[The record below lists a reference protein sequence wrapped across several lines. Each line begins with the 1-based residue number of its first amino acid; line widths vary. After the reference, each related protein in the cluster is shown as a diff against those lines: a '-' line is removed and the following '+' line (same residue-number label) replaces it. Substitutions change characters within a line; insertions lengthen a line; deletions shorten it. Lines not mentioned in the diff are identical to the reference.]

1 MPSKI
6 IIVIAKKDFKDEEY
20 FVPKEILEE
29 AGFLVETV
37 ANEKGIAQ
45 GVDGG
50 EVNVDSTLE
59 NVNLKSAI
67 ALILIG
73 GGGAQIYLDNEILH
87 NLIRNAAAKE
97 MVIGAICIAPAIL
110 AKAGILKDRKATVW
124 ANPLDKK
131 FARILEEHGAKY
143 LNQMVVV
150 DNNIVT
156 ANGPEAAKEF
166 GEAIVKA
173 LIKSKF

>member
-37 ANEKGIAQ
+37 SSEKGIAR

-50 EVNVDSTLE
+50 EVAIDSTLE
-59 NVNLKSAI
+59 NVDLKSAI

-73 GGGAQIYLDNEILH
+73 GGGAQVYLENEILH

-97 MVIGAICIAPAIL
+97 MIIGAICIAPAIL

-131 FARILEEHGAKY
+131 FARILEKHGAKY

-150 DNNIVT
+150 DGNIVT
-156 ANGPEAAKEF
+156 ADGPEAAELF
-166 GEAIVKA
+166 AQTIVLKLKRA
-173 LIKSKF
+173 

>member
-6 IIVIAKKDFKDEEY
+6 IFIIAKKDFKDEEY

-37 ANEKGIAQ
+37 ANEKGVAN

-50 EVNVDSTLE
+50 ETNIDSTLE
-59 NVNLKSAI
+59 NLDLKSAI

-87 NLIRNAAAKE
+87 NLIRKAAVEK

-124 ANPLDKK
+124 TSPLDKK
-131 FARILEEHGAKY
+131 FARILEENGTEY
-143 LNQMVVV
+143 VNQMVAV
-150 DNNIVT
+150 DGNIIT
-156 ANGPEAAKEF
+156 ANGPEAAELFAQTIILKLK
-166 GEAIVKA
+166 KA
-173 LIKSKF
+173 